1 MAVRLHPLVV
11 FDGGYYRYPV
21 SVSRGFWSR
30 LSVDLGL
37 EPPEREQRARWM
49 SEIHR
54 RSGTAFGKEVRARF
68 FDLADPQR
76 LLGMIPRFGV
86 FVERFFF
93 RTIRPRLVQ
102 TFASSRSNC
111 SDIQRLAAEASGCH
125 VYCRTSGE
133 AISLIGDSVFEQALL
148 TLTPAELTAA
158 CAAWFHSNSIG
169 KPCGLCGN
177 LYRVIDLPDWVYFGS
192 GGCDAC
198 CMRCPVLAR
207 PVKKLLPAL
216 ISEFVAACGFIP
228 PANAEPL
235 NFSFTS
241 RLHSSAHWL
250 SVFAALAR
258 MGGIKHASTKL
269 GGSWFK
275 ALAQSGVLPDG
286 VLATTRGIRCLA
298 RDGHECNSLD
308 EQRIDDWLTE
318 MGISHEKEPLYP
330 PHPVLNP
337 HGKRRADWRVGNS
350 FIEYLGLAGDG
361 AYDRK
366 SEEKMDLA
374 VALGLTLIAIYPEHL
389 GVLDDRLS
397 SLLSPQTPTAR

>member
-1 MAVRLHPLVV
+1 MAVRFHPLVF

-30 LSVDLGL
+30 LPVDLGL
-37 EPPEREQRARWM
+37 DPPERDQRARWM
-49 SEIHR
+49 SEIYR
-54 RSGTAFGKEVRARF
+54 RSRTAFGQEVRARF
-68 FDLADPQR
+68 FDFADPQR

-93 RTIRPRLVQ
+93 RAIRPRLVQ
-102 TFASSRSNC
+102 TFASSRGSC
-111 SDIQRLAAEASGCH
+111 SEIQRLAAEASG
-125 VYCRTSGE
+125 YQIDCRTPGD
-133 AISLIGDSVFEQALL
+133 AVSLIGESVFEQALL
-148 TLTPAELTAA
+148 SLSPPDLPTA
-158 CAAWFHSNSIG
+158 CAAWFQSNSIE
-169 KPCGLCGN
+169 KACGLCAN
-177 LYRVIDLPDWVYFGS
+177 SFRVIDLPDWVYFGS
-192 GGCDAC
+192 AGCDSC
-198 CMRCPVLAR
+198 CMRCPILAR
-207 PVKKLLPAL
+207 PVKKLLPGL
-216 ISEFVAACGFIP
+216 IREFVAVCGFIP

-241 RLHSSAHWL
+241 RLRGSDHWL

-275 ALAQSGVLPDG
+275 ALAHSGVLPDG

-318 MGISHEKEPLYP
+318 IGIPHEKEPLYP

-337 HGKRRADWRVGNS
+337 QGKRRADWRVGNS
-350 FIEYLGLAGDG
+350 FIEYFGLAGDG
-361 AYDRK
+361 VYDRK

-397 SLLSPQTPTAR
+397 SLLPPQTPAAR